1 MNYNVVLTTAE
12 DIVAVVD
19 AVVAK
24 GNGAT
29 IDFVADFTGIATD
42 DQVMKALQMS
52 VELDLL
58 SYNNNTSCYETKS
71 FLARKLVSAASD
83 NQKAAIMRLI
93 LEQYTPYK
101 TFKTRYS
108 FTKSIDIAC
117 KQTKSLHSIRSN
129 ERDIKNTFISIATYA
144 KALRSEGANLYSFA
158 EDSDAENLIEYSL
171 RTTSIT
177 EESLRDFWG
186 ENICE
191 FVNTTNVFQPLS
203 DALQKLK
210 TNPIDARSV
219 VVYSANAFESFLNDY
234 ANYKKVSLIGKNGI
248 IEKGNALSVSKK
260 HKGLIGFIGQ
270 IRNAADHGADP
281 DENNQIWTVSKET
294 AMVFPCIVA
303 IAIKDI
309 YLRDNGIIEV

>member
-29 IDFVADFTGIATD
+29 IDFVADFTGIATN

-108 FTKSIDIAC
+108 FTKSIDMAC
-117 KQTKSLHSIRSN
+117 KQTKTLHSIQSN

-171 RTTSIT
+171 RTTSII

-210 TNPIDARSV
+210 ANPIDARSV

-294 AMVFPCIVA
+294 AMVFPSIVA